1 MSSDGQIRLLLVDDH
16 AVVREGVAAIVSQEP
31 DIQIVGEAENGAE
44 GEAAFHRLRP
54 DITLMDLQMP
64 VKGGVETIVDIRAK
78 APAARII
85 VLTTYDGDVQAMR
98 ALKAGASGYLLKTS
112 LRKELVDT
120 IRAVH
125 AGRRYVLP
133 QVAQEI
139 ALHAAEEALTQ
150 REVSILQLVAAG
162 KANKTIAWELSVS
175 EDTVKSHLRT
185 IYGKLDVNDR
195 TQAVTVALKRGVI
208 SL

>member
-1 MSSDGQIRLLLVDDH
+1 MTSDGRIRLLVVDDH
-16 AVVREGVAAIVSQEP
+16 AVVREGVAAIVAAEP
-31 DIQIVGEAENGAE
+31 DIVVVGEAANGAE

-64 VKGGVETIVDIRAK
+64 TKGGVEAIGDIRAK
-78 APAARII
+78 APTARII

-112 LRKELVDT
+112 LRKELIDT

-139 ALHAAEEALTQ
+139 ALRAAEEGLTT
-150 REVSILQLVAAG
+150 REVSILELVAAG

-185 IYGKLDVNDR
+185 IYGKLNVGDR
-195 TQAVTVALKRGVI
+195 TQAVTVALKRGI
-208 SL
+208 IEL